1 MSRISRFQKKMM
13 QISYDHRK
21 TDQKLIRMEHSLE
34 EVRQLLD
41 RMLQKKDA
49 KDENTGKNK

>member
-1 MSRISRFQKKMM
+1 M
-13 QISYDHRK
+13 Q
-21 TDQKLIRMEHSLE
+21 MEHSLE

-49 KDENTGKNK
+49 KDENAGKNE